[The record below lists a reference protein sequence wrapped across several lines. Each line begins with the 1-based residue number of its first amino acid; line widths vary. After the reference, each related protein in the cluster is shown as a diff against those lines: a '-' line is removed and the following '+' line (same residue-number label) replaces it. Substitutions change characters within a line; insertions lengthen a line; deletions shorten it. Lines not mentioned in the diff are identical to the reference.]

1 MTKEPCSTKNI
12 KLQNFYKVKKKKL
25 TFETHFS
32 TIPATISSPSFF
44 FFIVDHHCLATMTT
58 SHPPSPSSTMKY
70 PMD

>member
-32 TIPATISSPSFF
+32 TIPATIFSPFF
-44 FFIVDHHCLATMTT
+44 FLLSTTIV
-58 SHPPSPSSTMKY
+58 
-70 PMD
+70 